1 MVDPKKPYALKYAF
15 KSLSSQ
21 EVVTHVQMRTILRM
35 GDLRVARKA
44 APGNAE
50 EQTFF
55 LVQRLSG
62 LSDVEVEQL
71 EVQDFQN
78 LADMI
83 NWGSDDPG
91 KE

>member
-1 MVDPKKPYALKYAF
+1 MDPKKLYQLKFAF

-21 EVVTHVQMRTILRM
+21 EVVTQVQMRTILRM

-44 APGNAE
+44 SKEPE

-71 EVQDFQN
+71 AVQDFQA

-83 NWGSDDPG
+83 DWGNDEPG